1 MSASLSHRIDINDTT
16 LRDGEQ
22 APGVVFSLAEKC
34 AIARELA
41 AAGVDEIEAGTPAM
55 GDEEVEGIAAIVGEN
70 LRPRVTAWCRLSEA
84 DVDAALRAGVKHV
97 NISAPMSRLQMR
109 VKLKAEPQE
118 VAARVT
124 RVIGYAREKGLE
136 VALGGEDSS
145 RADLRDIGL
154 IAGAAEKLGVFRFR
168 FADTLGLLDPF
179 STFEYIKRLR
189 DETDLPIEFHG
200 HNDLGLATANTLAAI
215 RAGAIAASVTVLGLG
230 ERAGNAP
237 LEEIAVA
244 LPRTAEARTG
254 VEPTRLMRLCE
265 TVASASRE
273 KIARAKPIVGAD
285 IFTHES
291 GIHVAGLLNDVRT
304 YQGLDPALLGRS
316 HKVVIGK
323 HSGLAAVRS
332 VCAGL
337 DLDGAAGA
345 AVLARVKAIAN
356 SAKTLV
362 PDARVRQL
370 ARQEIARQKLARQ
383 ELQKAQT
390 AARSAPDAAGAESP
404 QALRL

>member
-1 MSASLSHRIDINDTT
+1 MTPAGSHRISINDTT

-22 APGVVFSLAEKC
+22 APGVVFSLTEKL

-55 GDEEVEGIAAIVGEN
+55 GDEEVEAIAAIVSAN
-70 LRPRVTAWCRLSEA
+70 LPLRVGAWCRLNES
-84 DVDAALRAGVKHV
+84 DVDAALRAGVKMV

-109 VKLKAEPQE
+109 VKLKAEPHE

-124 RVIGYAREKGLE
+124 RVIGYAREKGLQ

-154 IAGAAEKLGVFRFR
+154 IAAAAAKLGVFRFR

-179 STFEYIKRLR
+179 STYEYIKRLR
-189 DETDLPIEFHG
+189 DETDLAIEFHG

-215 RAGAIAASVTVLGLG
+215 RAGASHASVTVLGLG

-237 LEEIAVA
+237 LEEVCVA

-254 VEPTRLMRLCE
+254 VDPTRLAALAE
-265 TVASASRE
+265 LVAHAARDS
-273 KIARAKPIVGAD
+273 IPRAKPIVGAD

-291 GIHVAGLLNDVRT
+291 GIHVAGLLSDVRT
-304 YQGLDPALLGRS
+304 YQGLDPAMLGRQ

-323 HSGLAAVRS
+323 HSGLAALRS
-332 VCAGL
+332 ICATAGIEL
-337 DLDGAAGA
+337 DARAGA
-345 AVLARVKAIAN
+345 ALLARVKGIAKLTK
-356 SAKTLV
+356 SLV
-362 PDARVRQL
+362 PEGRVRQL
-370 ARQEIARQKLARQ
+370 AREQFSTQLRGRPDETARHPG
-383 ELQKAQT
+383 E
-390 AARSAPDAAGAESP
+390 P
-404 QALRL
+404 

>member
-1 MSASLSHRIDINDTT
+1 MTKSGSHRVSINDTT

-22 APGVVFSLAEKC
+22 APGVVFNLSEKL
-34 AIARELA
+34 AIARALA
-41 AAGVDEIEAGTPAM
+41 AAGADEIEAGTPAM
-55 GDEEVEGIAAIVGEN
+55 GEEEVEAIAAIVSAN
-70 LRPRVTAWCRLSEA
+70 LPLRVGAWCRLNEA
-84 DVDAALRAGVKHV
+84 DVDAALRAGVKMV

-118 VAARVT
+118 VADRVT

-154 IAGAAEKLGVFRFR
+154 IAGAAAKLGVFRFR

-179 STFEYIKRLR
+179 STYEYIKRLR
-189 DETDLPIEFHG
+189 NETDLAIEFHG

-215 RAGAIAASVTVLGLG
+215 RAGASAASVTVLGLG

-237 LEEIAVA
+237 LEEVCVA

-254 VEPTRLMRLCE
+254 VDPTRLAALAE
-265 TVASASRE
+265 LVAHAARDS
-273 KIARAKPIVGAD
+273 IPRAKPIVGAD

-291 GIHVAGLLNDVRT
+291 GIHVAGLLSDVRT
-304 YQGLDPALLGRS
+304 YQGLDPAMLGRR

-323 HSGLAAVRS
+323 HSGLAALRS
-332 VCAGL
+332 ICATAGI
-337 DLDGAAGA
+337 DLDGKAGA
-345 AVLARVKAIAN
+345 ALLARVKSIAKLTKALAPE
-356 SAKTLV
+356 SLV
-362 PDARVRQL
+362 V
-370 ARQEIARQKLARQ
+370 KLAR
-383 ELQKAQT
+383 EEISAQDR
-390 AARSAPDAAGAESP
+390 ARPHDGA
-404 QALRL
+404 

>member
-1 MSASLSHRIDINDTT
+1 MLKTGSHIQINDTT

-22 APGVVFSLAEKC
+22 APGVVFTLAEKV

-41 AAGVDEIEAGTPAM
+41 FAGADEIEAGTPAM
-55 GDEEVEGIAAIVGEN
+55 GDEEVEGIAAIVAEK
-70 LRPRVTAWCRLSEA
+70 LSPRVTAWCRLSEK

-109 VKLKAEPQE
+109 VKLKAEPDE

-124 RVIGYAREKGLE
+124 RVIGYARDKGLE

-154 IAGAAEKLGVFRFR
+154 IAGAAAKLGVFRFR

-179 STFEYIKRLR
+179 ATYEYIKRLR

-215 RAGAIAASVTVLGLG
+215 RAGASAASVTVLGLG

-244 LPRTAEARTG
+244 LPRTMDARTG
-254 VEPTRLMRLCE
+254 VDPAKLMRLCE
-265 TVASASRE
+265 RVAKASRDS
-273 KIARAKPIVGAD
+273 IPRAKPVVGAD

-291 GIHVAGLLNDVRT
+291 GIHVAGLLSDVRT

-332 VCAGL
+332 VCAAVGI
-337 DLDGAAGA
+337 DLDGPTAA
-345 AVLARVKAIAN
+345 AVLARVKAIAKTT
-356 SAKTLV
+356 KTLV
-362 PDARVRQL
+362 PDARVRKV
-370 ARQEIARQKLARQ
+370 ARQEIDKTAREIAPAR
-383 ELQKAQT
+383 E
-390 AARSAPDAAGAESP
+390 
-404 QALRL
+404 LRLHP

>member
-1 MSASLSHRIDINDTT
+1 MSEPASHKIHINDTT

-22 APGVVFSLAEKC
+22 APGVVFTLDEKC
-34 AIARELA
+34 AIARALD

-55 GDEEVEGIAAIVGEN
+55 GEDEVEGIAAIVSEN

-84 DVDAALRAGVKHV
+84 DVDAALRAGVKTV

-109 VKLKAEPQE
+109 VKLKAEPNE

-124 RVIGYAREKGLE
+124 RVIGYARDKGLE

-154 IAGAAEKLGVFRFR
+154 IAGAAAKLGVFRFR

-179 STFEYIKRLR
+179 STYEYIKRLR
-189 DETDLPIEFHG
+189 DETDLPVEFHG

-215 RAGAIAASVTVLGLG
+215 RAGAMHASVTVLGLG

-237 LEEIAVA
+237 LEEVCVA
-244 LPRTAEARTG
+244 LPRTADARTH
-254 VEPTRLMRLCE
+254 VDPTQLMALCE
-265 TVASASRE
+265 LVATAARE
-273 KIARAKPIVGAD
+273 RIGRAKPIVGAD

-291 GIHVAGLLNDVRT
+291 GIHVAGLLTDVRT
-304 YQGLDPALLGRS
+304 YQGLDPAMLGRS

-323 HSGLAAVRS
+323 HSGLAAVRAI
-332 VCAGL
+332 CASAGIA
-337 DLDGAAGA
+337 LDGPASA
-345 AVLARVKAIAN
+345 AVLARVKSIAKFTK
-356 SAKTLV
+356 SLV
-362 PDARVRQL
+362 PDSRVRQL
-370 ARQEIARQKLARQ
+370 ARQEMDGVNIIPGK
-383 ELQKAQT
+383 E
-390 AARSAPDAAGAESP
+390 EM
-404 QALRL
+404 RLHP

>member
-1 MSASLSHRIDINDTT
+1 MTNSGSHRISINDTT

-22 APGVVFSLAEKC
+22 APGVVFNLSDKL

-41 AAGVDEIEAGTPAM
+41 AAGADEIEAGTPAM
-55 GDEEVEGIAAIVGEN
+55 GEEEVEAIAAIVSAN
-70 LRPRVTAWCRLSEA
+70 LPLRVGAWCRLNEA
-84 DVDAALRAGVKHV
+84 DVDAALRAGVKMV

-118 VAARVT
+118 VADRVT
-124 RVIGYAREKGLE
+124 RVIGYARDKGLE

-154 IAGAAEKLGVFRFR
+154 IAGAAAKLGAFRFR

-179 STFEYIKRLR
+179 STYEYIKRLR
-189 DETDLPIEFHG
+189 NETDLAIEFHG

-215 RAGAIAASVTVLGLG
+215 RAGASHASVTVLGLG

-237 LEEIAVA
+237 LEEVCVA

-254 VEPTRLMRLCE
+254 VDPTRLAALAE
-265 TVASASRE
+265 LVAHAARDS
-273 KIARAKPIVGAD
+273 IPRAKPIVGAD

-291 GIHVAGLLNDVRT
+291 GIHVAGLLSDVRT
-304 YQGLDPALLGRS
+304 YQGLDPAMLGRR

-323 HSGLAAVRS
+323 HSGLAALRS
-332 VCAGL
+332 ICATAGI
-337 DLDGAAGA
+337 DLDGKAGA
-345 AVLARVKAIAN
+345 ALLARVKSIAKLTK
-356 SAKTLV
+356 ALV
-362 PDARVRQL
+362 PESRVRQL
-370 ARQEIARQKLARQ
+370 AREEVSAQERAR
-383 ELQKAQT
+383 
-390 AARSAPDAAGAESP
+390 PHDGA
-404 QALRL
+404 

>member
-1 MSASLSHRIDINDTT
+1 MTAMEASHRIQINDTT

-22 APGVVFSLAEKC
+22 APGVVFTLAEKV

-41 AAGVDEIEAGTPAM
+41 ETGVDEIEAGTPAM
-55 GDEEVEGIAAIVGEN
+55 GDEEVEGIAAIVGQN
-70 LRPRVTAWCRLSEA
+70 LRPRVTAWCRLNEA

-109 VKLKAEPQE
+109 VKLKAEPDE

-124 RVIGYAREKGLE
+124 RVIGYARDKGLE

-154 IAGAAEKLGVFRFR
+154 IAGAAAKLGVFRFR

-179 STFEYIKRLR
+179 STYEYIKRLR
-189 DETDLPIEFHG
+189 DETDLPVEFHG

-215 RAGAIAASVTVLGLG
+215 RAGASHASVTVLGLG

-244 LPRTAEARTG
+244 LPRTADARSG
-254 VEPTRLMRLCE
+254 VDPTRLMRLCE
-265 TVASASRE
+265 LVAHASRDS
-273 KIARAKPIVGAD
+273 IPRAKPIVGAD

-291 GIHVAGLLNDVRT
+291 GIHVAGLLTDVRT

-332 VCAGL
+332 VCAAIGL
-337 DLDGAAGA
+337 DLDHPTAA
-345 AVLARVKAIAN
+345 AVLSRVKNIAKMT
-356 SAKTLV
+356 KTLV
-362 PDARVRQL
+362 PDARVRRV
-370 ARQEIARQKLARQ
+370 AREEIARRQ
-383 ELQKAQT
+383 GEE
-390 AARSAPDAAGAESP
+390 AGANARVQPEM
-404 QALRL
+404 RLQP